1 MFIVT
6 VRFTVRPG
14 CEERFLEAVRAQS
27 GNSLTKE
34 PECRRFDVCVSAD
47 RPRDVFLYE
56 VYTSPA
62 AFDAHVQTAHFEHFG
77 AVTQGWIEQK
87 AVDTWTLSRMRG

>member
-14 CEERFLEAVRAQS
+14 YEERFLEAVSAQRV
-27 GNSLTKE
+27 NSLTRE
-34 PECRRFDVCVSAD
+34 PECNRFDVCVSVD

-56 VYTSPA
+56 AYASAA
-62 AFDAHVQTAHFEHFG
+62 AFDAHLRTAHFEDFA
-77 AVTQGWIEQK
+77 AVTKEWIEQK
-87 AVDTWTLSRMRG
+87 AVDTWTLRGTGG

>member
-14 CEERFLEAVRAQS
+14 YEERFLEAARAQRV
-27 GNSLTKE
+27 NSLTRE
-34 PECRRFDVCVSAD
+34 PACDRFDVCVSAD

-56 VYTSPA
+56 AYASAA
-62 AFDAHVQTAHFEHFG
+62 AFDAHLLTAHFENFG
-77 AVTQGWIEQK
+77 SVTREWIEQK
-87 AVDTWTLSRMRG
+87 AVDTWTLSATRG

>member
-27 GNSLTKE
+27 VNSLTRE
-34 PECRRFDVCVSAD
+34 SECDRFDVCVSAD
-47 RPRDVFLYE
+47 RPRDVLLYE
-56 VYTSPA
+56 AYASAA
-62 AFDAHVQTAHFEHFG
+62 AFDAHLQTAHFENFE
-77 AVTQGWIEQK
+77 AVTQEWIEQK
-87 AVDTWTLSRMRG
+87 AVDTWTLSGMRG